1 MTFYERLPVAAGE
14 PFTKDY
20 LYEFIVVVVA
30 PLVAEV
36 FVG

>member
-1 MTFYERLPVAAGE
+1 MTFYERPPVAAGE

-20 LYEFIVVVVA
+20 LYEFIVVVA